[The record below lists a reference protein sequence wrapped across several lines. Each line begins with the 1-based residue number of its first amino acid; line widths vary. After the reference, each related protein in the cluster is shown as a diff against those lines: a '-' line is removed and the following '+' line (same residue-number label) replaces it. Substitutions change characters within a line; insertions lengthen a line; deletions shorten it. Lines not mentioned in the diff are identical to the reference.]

1 MFSVDTDALRDFA
14 EFLGGYAADAELVH
28 EFIDDDV
35 EMTVRG
41 GGVLTKL
48 AGFHYGTTSAMRS
61 RVGVMRQLGA
71 HASSEIDETATY
83 VYDELETEVAAK
95 HDKLYDGAVDPGA
108 LPGNGDASTASFEY
122 HSVAAKLTVDRDPD
136 ELAPKAGD
144 VEKYTRDGI
153 DPLSFADEARNLI
166 TWVSTTF
173 GIHDGDPVEWV
184 FTWLTGDW
192 ETWARC
198 ALVWQACGKAVDDMA
213 ANFEPTFV
221 KLMEVWQGNAAEAA
235 LEYFAELRRSTVV
248 EAGAFGVIYQQ
259 YKLITEL
266 IHEMKQ
272 YIDDVVN
279 ALLNAAI
286 DAVLLVATGGIP
298 GLVKAVIDAIATLI
312 TVLISQV
319 TMAETAIE
327 MIKLEPV
334 PDSTLPDLPGQG
346 KPPTYD
352 HPSGDV

>member
-14 EFLGGYAADAELVH
+14 GFLGGYADDAELVR

-35 EMTVRG
+35 EMTVHG
-41 GGVLTKL
+41 EGVLNKL
-48 AGFHYGTTSAMRS
+48 AGFHYDTTSAMRS

-71 HASSEIDETATY
+71 HASSEIDEAATY
-83 VYDELETEVAAK
+83 VYDELETEEAAGY
-95 HDKLYDGAVDPGA
+95 DKLYDGASDPGA
-108 LPGNGDASTASFEY
+108 LPSSGDASTASFDY
-122 HSVAAKLTVDRDPD
+122 HSVEAKLKVDRDPD
-136 ELAPKAGD
+136 ELEPKAGD
-144 VEKYTRDGI
+144 VEKYTRDGL
-153 DPLSFADEARNLI
+153 DLLSFADEARKLI

-173 GIHDGDPVEWV
+173 GIYEGDPVEWV
-184 FTWLTGDW
+184 FTWLTGNW
-192 ETWARC
+192 EAWAKC

-213 ANFEPTFV
+213 ANFEPTFI

-235 LEYFAELRRSTVV
+235 LEYFAELRRSTAV
-248 EAGAFGVIYQQ
+248 EADAFGVIYQQ

-272 YIDDVVN
+272 YINDFVN
-279 ALLNAAI
+279 ALISAAI
-286 DAVLLVATGGIP
+286 DAVLMVATGGVP
-298 GLVKAVIDAIATLI
+298 GLIKAIIDAIATLI

-319 TMAETAIE
+319 KVAETVIE

-352 HPSGDV
+352 HPSSV